1 MFEKPKRWQSKKY
14 RDAAKDQPCQ
24 MRIPGVC
31 NGNNE
36 TTVLAHANGAGWAL
50 KSDDYNAADMCSACH
65 DEFDGK
71 THKSGL
77 ELDHLGIFFVD
88 ARYKTIVNRIERGIL
103 K

>member
-36 TTVLAHANGAGWAL
+36 TTVLAHRNGGGMGN
-50 KSDDYNAADMCSACH
+50 KNPDYDAADMCSSCH

-71 THKSGL
+71 THTSHF
-77 ELDHLGIFFVD
+77 ELDHLDAFFVD
-88 ARYKTIVNRIERGIL
+88 ARYATIVNRITRGIIS
-103 K
+103 